1 MAALAPP
8 KLQNSR
14 TKVVACPI
22 NCGDILFDTLL
33 KTLVTTML
41 YQNPESIA
49 PISINQRLCAT
60 PSINNPRAN
69 GIKETIISCFLNRAN
84 KPSKQIP
91 ERIPINIMPLKI
103 KLAWRGL
110 PRCSWST
117 ITGILRLL
125 ALLILI
131 TKPANKDNPTI
142 YTISFFVN
150 LADVFW
156 LATSA
161 TTARFGANSK

>member
-8 KLQNSR
+8 KLQNNR

-41 YQNPESIA
+41 YQNPESIV

-69 GIKETIISCFLNRAN
+69 GSKETIISCFLNRAN

-131 TKPANKDNPTI
+131 TNPANKDNPTI
-142 YTISFFVN
+142 YTISFCLTYFTV
-150 LADVFW
+150 LFAVCYK
-156 LATSA
+156 TS
-161 TTARFGANSK
+161 RCSGSG